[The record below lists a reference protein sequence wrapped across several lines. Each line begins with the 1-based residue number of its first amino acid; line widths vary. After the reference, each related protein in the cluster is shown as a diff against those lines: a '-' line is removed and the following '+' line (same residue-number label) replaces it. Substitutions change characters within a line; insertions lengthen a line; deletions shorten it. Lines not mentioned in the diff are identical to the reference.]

1 MKRNNR
7 FYHIERDEIVLE
19 DRKIVDALRSARKD
33 FEDGAIVECMD
44 TIAEIYNALALFTK
58 QEEAR

>member
-7 FYHIERDEIVLE
+7 FYRIEHDEIVLE
-19 DRKIVDALRSARKD
+19 DEKILNALDSARKD
-33 FEDGAIVECMD
+33 YEDGAIVECMD

-58 QEEAR
+58 QEETR